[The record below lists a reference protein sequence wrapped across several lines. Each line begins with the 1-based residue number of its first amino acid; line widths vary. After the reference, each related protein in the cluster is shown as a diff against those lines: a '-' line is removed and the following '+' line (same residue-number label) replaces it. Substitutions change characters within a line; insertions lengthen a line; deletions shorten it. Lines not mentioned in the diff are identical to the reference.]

1 MAAELRL
8 PPRLADGDVVL
19 DSYRV
24 ADAEAHFAG
33 EDEEMRL
40 RFEAP
45 GPSTL
50 KQTRNAIFRW
60 SARCE
65 PSIVNYAMRDRT
77 GQLLGGC
84 EARRTSDAV
93 VEVSYWVFPDCR
105 GLGLAARA
113 LALLADALRTVG
125 GLERIEAHVDA
136 DNYASQKTAERAGF
150 VSFGDVDDRALA
162 GGVVPRRL
170 YLRKLDD

>member
-1 MAAELRL
+1 MAAEFCL
-8 PPRLADGDVVL
+8 PPRLVDGEVVL
-19 DSYRV
+19 DSYRA

-50 KQTRNAIFRW
+50 EQTRNAIFRW

-77 GQLLGGC
+77 GRLLGGC
-84 EARRTSDAV
+84 EARRTSDTV
-93 VEVSYWVFPDCR
+93 VEVSYWVFPVYC
-105 GLGLAARA
+105 GLGMAARA
-113 LALLADALRTVG
+113 LALLADGSGPKAALSGSRPTSMPTTMLPRGPPSGPASSAPVRLTTG
-125 GLERIEAHVDA
+125 RWPAVSRGVDVT
-136 DNYASQKTAERAGF
+136 ST
-150 VSFGDVDDRALA
+150 S
-162 GGVVPRRL
+162 
-170 YLRKLDD
+170 